1 VKNGKE
7 YLKINEEMKIYKIN
21 STSTVKWYKYTS
33 IDIKT

>member
-21 STSTVKWYKYTS
+21 STSTVK
-33 IDIKT
+33 